1 MLAALSSAAVS
12 FKFIFFKKQILAG
25 GESALV
31 NVANYGWQKEAFE
44 RPLPGGFR
52 VAKRML

>member
-1 MLAALSSAAVS
+1 MVAALSSAAVS

-31 NVANYGWQKEAFE
+31 NVANCGWQKEDFE